1 MSMTGSEDRK
11 MPQQTSSSRVE
22 KRRQATLL
30 EIRSTARQL
39 LRKHGPTG
47 VTVNAVA
54 REMGMSGPAVYRYY
68 ASHDALV
75 EAVIADFYQELTT
88 TMQAARDA
96 CPPGHPGRRLAATCR
111 SMRAWAINHPG
122 EFRWM
127 FASPVRA
134 AARHDAESP
143 RLRAGQQFEKVFLDQ
158 FVDIWE
164 KNPSPATRF
173 EDLPSSLQEQILE
186 YAARA
191 DSPLPPEALH
201 QFLKSWIRLYG
212 LLCME
217 VLHQLD
223 FAYSDLEPVFEESL
237 RELCV
242 LHNLEYLPPQES

>member
-1 MSMTGSEDRK
+1 

-134 AARHDAESP
+134 EARHDAESP

-164 KNPSPATRF
+164 KNPSPATRL
-173 EDLPSSLQEQILE
+173 EDLPPSLQEQILQ

-242 LHNLEYLPPQES
+242 LHNLEYLPPQAS

>member
-1 MSMTGSEDRK
+1 
-11 MPQQTSSSRVE
+11 MPQQTSSSRVQ

-39 LRKHGPTG
+39 LRKHGRTG

-96 CPPGHPGRRLAATCR
+96 CPPKQPGRRLAATCR
-111 SMRAWAINHPG
+111 SMRAWAIAHPG
-122 EFRWM
+122 EFSWM
-127 FASPVRA
+127 FASPVHA
-134 AARHDAESP
+134 AAREDAESP

-158 FVDIWE
+158 FVEIWE
-164 KNPSPATRF
+164 KNPYPATRF
-173 EDLPSSLQEQILE
+173 EDLAPSLQEQTLH
-186 YAARA
+186 YAARSG
-191 DSPLPPEALH
+191 SPLPPEALH
-201 QFLKSWIRLYG
+201 QFLTTWIRLYG

-223 FAYSDLEPVFEESL
+223 FAYSDLEPVFEENL
-237 RELCV
+237 KELCAM
-242 LHNLEYLPPQES
+242 HNLEYEPPRAS

>member
-1 MSMTGSEDRK
+1 
-11 MPQQTSSSRVE
+11 MPQQTSSSRVQ

-39 LRKHGPTG
+39 LREHGPTG

-68 ASHDALV
+68 PSHDALV

-88 TMQAARDA
+88 TMHAARDA
-96 CPPGHPGRRLAATCR
+96 CPPGQPGRRLTATCR
-111 SMRAWAINHPG
+111 SMRAWAIQHPG
-122 EFRWM
+122 EFSWM
-127 FASPVRA
+127 FASPVDA
-134 AARHDAESP
+134 AARTDAESP

-164 KNPSPATRF
+164 QNPVPARPF
-173 EDLPSSLQEQILE
+173 KDLDPSLQRQILA
-186 YAARA
+186 YAKRS

-201 QFLKSWIRLYG
+201 QFLTSWIRLYG

-223 FAYSDLEPVFEESL
+223 FAYSDLEPVFEETL
-237 RELCV
+237 RELCAM
-242 LHNLEYLPPQES
+242 HHLEYDPPQAS